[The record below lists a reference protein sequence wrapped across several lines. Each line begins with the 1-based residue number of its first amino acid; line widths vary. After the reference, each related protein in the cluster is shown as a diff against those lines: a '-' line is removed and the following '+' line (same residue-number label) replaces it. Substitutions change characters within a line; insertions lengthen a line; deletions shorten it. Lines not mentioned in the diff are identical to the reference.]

1 MAVTNMTEPL
11 SRFHRAKA
19 ALERF
24 APVAWIRSTSE
35 IGHTGLIQVPSLGW
49 RFSEPHPELKEMFT
63 SVVRDAPQNITWF
76 FGERRN
82 SLIVP
87 TRLVDEAGLDGEG
100 YGDLKTAISQSDQG
114 FCIAAS
120 EDIELIIR
128 AIATQPAPPTAA
140 RLYVTQLAK
149 SSAEELVCVVESLT
163 GEAQVGMVF
172 RAVGAPDIEIRLT
185 ALHWYPPRPET
196 RRRAP
201 LAKATLVGDGAGRI
215 RLKELLV
222 SVPDH

>member
-1 MAVTNMTEPL
+1 M

-24 APVAWIRSTSE
+24 APVAQIRSTSE
-35 IGHTGLIQVPSLGW
+35 IGITGLIQVPSLLW

-76 FGERRN
+76 FEERRN
-82 SLIVP
+82 SLIMP
-87 TRLVDEAGLDGEG
+87 SRLVHEAGPGGEG
-100 YGDLKTAISQSDQG
+100 YRDIAIDISQTDQE

-120 EDIELIIR
+120 QDIELIIQ
-128 AIATQPAPPTAA
+128 AIAEQPAPPTAA

-149 SSAEELVCVVESLT
+149 SSADELVCVAESLT
-163 GEAQVGMVF
+163 GEARVGMAF
-172 RAVGAPDIEIRLT
+172 RAVGTPDVEVRLT

-201 LAKATLVGDGAGRI
+201 LAKVTLVGDGAGRI
-215 RLKELLV
+215 GLKELLV